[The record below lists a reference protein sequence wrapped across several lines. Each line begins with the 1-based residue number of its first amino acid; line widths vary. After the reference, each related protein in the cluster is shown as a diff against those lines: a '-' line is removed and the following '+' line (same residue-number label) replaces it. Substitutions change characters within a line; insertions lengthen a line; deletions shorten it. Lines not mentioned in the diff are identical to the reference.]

1 MMLAFIPTMIHGR
14 WSQDAVHKQIVKR
27 GGFTLVELLIVVVV
41 LAIFAAFVV
50 QSISNTEEEAQI
62 SAAQNVTKMVQ
73 RKIEEHHARYGEWPQ
88 EIPVN
93 WFLGYKLPV
102 NPLEPDHRKTIQN
115 DYDRSNNPFKYHPR
129 TKTTRNWPF
138 WYNLSNGAFR
148 IRVPEQESDA
158 ETLALYNLVN
168 LTQANSMSDQER

>member
-1 MMLAFIPTMIHGR
+1 MLVFNPPNRKSHLAK
-14 WSQDAVHKQIVKR
+14 DLVHKQFVKR
-27 GGFTLVELLIVVVV
+27 DGFTLVELLIVAVV

-50 QSISNTEEEAQI
+50 QSIANTEVDAKI

-73 RKIEEHHARYGEWPQ
+73 RKVDEHYARYGEWPQ

-102 NPLEPDHRKTIQN
+102 NPLEPEHKKTIQN

-129 TKTTRNWPF
+129 TKTTKNWPF

-168 LTQANSMSDQER
+168 LTNAASLSDQER